1 MPNLRT
7 SEWQTITV
15 AQSGTTS
22 SEVDLGA
29 AYRSLALVIP
39 TIDSSTVT
47 VSVSTATG
55 GTFQSLS
62 YISMNDGDDDPAIA
76 SASTGAITV
85 VFPVFGFQFFKVVC
99 GSAQTSAGRTFYAR
113 GFN

>member
-7 SEWQTITV
+7 SEWKTITV
-15 AQSGTTS
+15 AKDGTTS
-22 SEVDLGA
+22 GEVDLGA
-29 AYRSLALVIP
+29 SYRSLQLVIP

-47 VSVSTATG
+47 VSVSTSTG
-55 GTFQSLS
+55 GTFQALS
-62 YISMNDGDDDPAIA
+62 YISLNDGDDDPAIA
-76 SASTGAITV
+76 SASTGGITI

-99 GSAQTSAGRTFYAR
+99 GSAQTTTGRTFYAR